1 MPLIISKY
9 TFRLCNLCV
18 FYLVYL
24 FLGYRGRACERPL
37 TTTFDGYWCNCCFCK
52 IILWV
57 FLDQIKVRRLPWDV
71 DCYSHIIL
79 KAKFFLFRMKTEKNI
94 QLYLKRAICKRWYV
108 QFYKFY
114 RGHIIMFW
122 FSLVRKTKYLWL
134 FLISFQ
140 I

>member
-71 DCYSHIIL
+71 DCYSHIIS
-79 KAKFFLFRMKTEKNI
+79 KAMFFFTSDENRKCPTIFIKFQNLFIKVIANI
-94 QLYLKRAICKRWYV
+94 LIKCRNICNANQILRY
-108 QFYKFY
+108 Q
-114 RGHIIMFW
+114 IIYM
-122 FSLVRKTKYLWL
+122 SL
-134 FLISFQ
+134 
-140 I
+140 